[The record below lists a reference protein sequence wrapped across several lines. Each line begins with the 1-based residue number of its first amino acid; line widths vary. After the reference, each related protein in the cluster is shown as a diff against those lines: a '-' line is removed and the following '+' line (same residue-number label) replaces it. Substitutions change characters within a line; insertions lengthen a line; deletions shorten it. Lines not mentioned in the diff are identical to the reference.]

1 MVGKQ
6 SLMILRENV
15 DIAVLIKKKKKQLK
29 VPKLFIKL
37 SVNSGGTNNM
47 SSVLNLVNCMKL

>member
-15 DIAVLIKKKKKQLK
+15 DIAVLIKKKKELK

>member
-15 DIAVLIKKKKKQLK
+15 DIAVLIKKKKKELK

>member
-15 DIAVLIKKKKKQLK
+15 DIAVLIKKKKELK

-47 SSVLNLVNCMKL
+47 SSVIWC